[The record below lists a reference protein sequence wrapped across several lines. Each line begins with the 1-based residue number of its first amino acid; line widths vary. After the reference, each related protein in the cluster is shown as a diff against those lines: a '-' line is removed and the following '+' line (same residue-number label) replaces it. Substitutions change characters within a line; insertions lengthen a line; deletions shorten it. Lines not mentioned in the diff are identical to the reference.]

1 MASYLKVMSFDMF
14 TLIFC

>member
-1 MASYLKVMSFDMF
+1 MSFDMF